1 MKEVEGGVP
10 SSRPLVRY
18 SSFGASGIEFSAIMR
33 TREYTERNLV
43 RHEFMKRL
51 DERYRR
57 EGIEVP
63 FSTTVGLLP
72 DDSEAGGN
80 A

>member
-1 MKEVEGGVP
+1 
-10 SSRPLVRY
+10 
-18 SSFGASGIEFSAIMR
+18 
-33 TREYTERNLV
+33 
-43 RHEFMKRL
+43 MKRL

-80 A
+80 V